1 MTVWVFLL
9 TASVARWLWPKS
21 AKWCYRKLLDFA
33 KSLFT
38 NFQLKSA
45 KSSEVL
51 LKNLLFLTWLKV
63 TYKVTQY
70 INFSFCTHSQQAW
83 AESAGLGQHTFRP
96 TFFFQSTFWAMQLQL
111 TLFFVW
117 HTVLDNLFQMVACFY
132 TVGDEQG
139 SAINILDIASALQLS
154 KSGLSNIKLCVT

>member
-1 MTVWVFLL
+1 MTVLVFLL

-51 LKNLLFLTWLKV
+51 LKNLLFLT
-63 TYKVTQY
+63 
-70 INFSFCTHSQQAW
+70 
-83 AESAGLGQHTFRP
+83 
-96 TFFFQSTFWAMQLQL
+96 
-111 TLFFVW
+111 
-117 HTVLDNLFQMVACFY
+117 
-132 TVGDEQG
+132 
-139 SAINILDIASALQLS
+139 
-154 KSGLSNIKLCVT
+154 